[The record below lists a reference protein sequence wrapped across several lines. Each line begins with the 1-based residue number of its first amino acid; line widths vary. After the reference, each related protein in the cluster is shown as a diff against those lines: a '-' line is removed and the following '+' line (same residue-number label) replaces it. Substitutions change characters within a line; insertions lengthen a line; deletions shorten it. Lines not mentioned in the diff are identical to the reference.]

1 MNLLSRLFRRGG
13 RPRTWSTG
21 LVEVADGVFAY
32 LQAGGGLCVANAGL
46 IVRPESCI
54 AIDSLFA
61 PSMTRAFR
69 EEIARVTDKPVR
81 LLINTHHHID
91 HTLGNALFPE
101 AQIVSHANARREQQ
115 RAGVEVLERIRPLL
129 PELVAEAEGT
139 EPRLSDLT
147 FEGELTLHFPPKAD
161 APRAEGSRTVRLIH
175 FGTGHTIGDA
185 LIVLPKERLLFAGDV
200 AFHGVTP
207 LAFEGHVGRWIEV
220 CDRVDALEI
229 ETIVPGH
236 GPVGGKGNLREM
248 RGYLQSIHEQARAAF
263 DAGHSQEEA
272 TDDIKLGEYASW
284 AEPERLALNVARLY
298 QEFRGEI

>member
-1 MNLLSRLFRRGG
+1 MNFLSRLFRRG
-13 RPRTWSTG
+13 RPRTWATG
-21 LVEVADGVFAY
+21 LVELADGVFAY

-46 IVRPESCI
+46 IVGPESCI

-115 RAGVEVLERIRPLL
+115 RSGVEVLERIRPLL
-129 PELVAEAEGT
+129 PELVAEAEGA

-147 FEGELTLHFPPKAD
+147 FEGELTLHLD
-161 APRAEGSRTVRLIH
+161 SRTLRLIH
-175 FGTGHTIGDA
+175 LGTGHTIGDA
-185 LIVLPKERLLFAGDV
+185 LIVLPEERLLFAGDV
-200 AFHGVTP
+200 AFFGVTP
-207 LAFEGHVGRWIEV
+207 LAFEGHIGRWIEV

-236 GPVGGKGNLREM
+236 GPVGGKGDLRKM

-263 DAGHSQEEA
+263 DAGRSQEEA

-284 AEPERLALNVARLY
+284 AESERLALNVARLY

>member
-1 MNLLSRLFRRGG
+1 MNFLSRLFRRGG

-21 LVEVADGVFAY
+21 LVEVADDVFAY

-46 IVRPESCI
+46 IVGPESCI
-54 AIDSLFA
+54 VIDSLFA
-61 PSMTRAFR
+61 PAMTRAFR

-115 RAGVEVLERIRPLL
+115 RTGTGVLERLRPLL

-139 EPRLSDLT
+139 ESRLSDLT
-147 FEGELTLHFPPKAD
+147 FEGELTLHLGD
-161 APRAEGSRTVRLIH
+161 RTLRLVH
-175 FGTGHTIGDA
+175 LGTGHTIGDT
-185 LIVLPKERLLFAGDV
+185 LVVLPEERLLFAGDV
-200 AFHGVTP
+200 AFYGVTP

-220 CDRVDALEI
+220 CDRVDALDI

-236 GPVGGKGNLREM
+236 GPVGGKGDLREM
-248 RGYLQSIHEQARAAF
+248 QGYLQSIHAQARAAF
-263 DAGHSQEEA
+263 DAGRSPEEA
-272 TDDIKLGEYASW
+272 TDDIKLGAYASW
-284 AEPERLALNVARLY
+284 PDPERLSLNVARLY